1 MKALGLNEIRE
12 RFIKFFEKNKH
23 YAKNSYSLVPKNDNS
38 LLLINAGMAP
48 MKNYFLGIEKPPNK
62 NMVTCQKC
70 IRTGDIENV
79 GKTSRHATF
88 FEMLG
93 NFSFGDYFKEKSIKL
108 GWEFLTKELE
118 IPESKLWASVYL
130 DDDEAYNIWKD
141 KIQIPEDRIVRLGKE
156 ENFWEIGVGPCGPCS
171 EIHFDRGEDYE
182 CEDEC
187 RPGDEGDRIIEIWNH
202 VFSQYNKTEDG
213 EYLEL
218 KQKNI
223 DTGMGLERV
232 ACIMQDVKSI
242 FDIDTIKKIRNQV
255 TKMSDKDY
263 GQDED
268 SDVSIRIIT
277 DHIRAITFMV
287 SDGIMPG
294 NSSREYVLRR
304 LIRRAFRHGKLI
316 NIKGL
321 FLNKL
326 VDVVIEVSK
335 AGYPELEDNKT
346 FIKKVIKVE
355 EENFQRTIDQGIELL
370 DGYIKE
376 LKDKE
381 KKVLNGKSAFKLHDT
396 FGFPLDLTK
405 EILKEN
411 GLKVDEK
418 QYNLEM
424 EKQRQRARKA
434 RENSG
439 VSWEEGKNQL
449 EDFKSTEFV
458 GYDVL
463 STSAK
468 VLEVIKNEDGKV
480 SILLEKT
487 PFYAESGGQISDQGK
502 IFNDNFL
509 FEVENV
515 IKDNKNH
522 FIHTG
527 VIKKGNIEKGQIVKL
542 AINKS
547 KRELIKRN
555 HTATHLLH
563 KALKEVLGEHVKQA
577 GSLVTDKQLRFDFTH
592 FEKMTNVEIKE
603 VEKKVNK
610 VILDSINVDVI
621 NTSIKEAKKMGA
633 TALFDEKYGKNV
645 RVIKVG
651 DYSVELCGGT
661 HIDNTSEIGVFKIT
675 SESAIAS
682 GTRRIEA
689 ITSLSVLQKVN
700 EYETKIK
707 KIASKLKTNKKE
719 IFTKLDKL
727 IDQND
732 SLIKKNEELKM
743 KLAKS
748 ELNDLIKESRETIN
762 GIDTIIVKLDQ
773 VDSNTLRELSDNL
786 INQNDEIFILLAS
799 KLNDKVVFL
808 AKASESLVDQIHCGN
823 IVREVAK
830 VTNGGGGG
838 RPSMAQAG
846 GSDVTK
852 IDEAVEKAKE
862 IIKNL

>member
-1 MKALGLNEIRE
+1 MKALGLNEIRK
-12 RFIKFFEKNKH
+12 RFIKFFERNKH
-23 YAKNSYSLVPKNDNS
+23 YPIKSYSLVPKNDKS

-48 MKNYFLGIEKPPNK
+48 MKNYFLGIEKPPSK
-62 NMVTCQKC
+62 RMVTCQKC

-93 NFSFGDYFKEKSIKL
+93 NFSFGDYFKEKSLEL

-141 KIQIPEDRIVRLGKE
+141 KIKIPEDRIVRLGKE

-182 CEDEC
+182 CQDEC
-187 RPGDEGDRIIEIWNH
+187 KPGDEGDRIIEIWNH
-202 VFSQYNKTEDG
+202 VFSQYNKTESG

-242 FDIDTIKKIRNQV
+242 FDVDTIKEIRNEV
-255 TKMSDKDY
+255 SKMSNFDY
-263 GQDED
+263 GEDESTD
-268 SDVSIRIIT
+268 ISIRIIT

-316 NIKGL
+316 NIDGL

-335 AGYPELEDNKT
+335 AGYPELEDNKE
-346 FIKKVIKVE
+346 FIQKVIKVE

-370 DGYIKE
+370 DKYIKK
-376 LKDKE
+376 LKDNN
-381 KKVLNGKSAFKLHDT
+381 KKILDGKSAFKLHDT

-418 QYNLEM
+418 EYNLEM
-424 EKQRQRARKA
+424 EKQRKRARKA

-439 VSWEEGKNQL
+439 VSWEEGKNKL
-449 EDFKSTEFV
+449 ESFESTKFV

-463 STSAK
+463 STNSK
-468 VLEVIKNEDGKV
+468 VLEVIDEENEKT

-502 IFNDNFL
+502 IYNDDFI
-509 FEVENV
+509 FEVKEV
-515 IKDNKNH
+515 IKDNNNH
-522 FIHTG
+522 FIHKG
-527 VIKKGNIEKGQIVKL
+527 IIKKGHIKKGQNVKL
-542 AINKS
+542 AINTR

-563 KALKEVLGEHVKQA
+563 KALKEVLGDHVKQA
-577 GSLVTDKQLRFDFTH
+577 GSLVTDEQLRFDFTH
-592 FEKMTNVEIKE
+592 FEKMTANEIKK
-603 VEKKVNK
+603 VENKVNK
-610 VILDSINVDVI
+610 IVLNNINVDVI
-621 NTSIKEAKKMGA
+621 NTNIEKAKKMGA
-633 TALFDEKYGKNV
+633 TALFDEKYGKDV

-661 HIDNTSEIGVFKIT
+661 HIDNTSEIGVFKIQ
-675 SESAIAS
+675 SENGVAS

-689 ITSLSVLQKVN
+689 ITSLAVLEKVN
-700 EYETKIK
+700 KYESKIK

-719 IFTKLDKL
+719 IFTKLDNLKNE
-727 IDQND
+727 ND
-732 SLIKKNEELKM
+732 NLIKKNEELKM

-748 ELNDLIKESRETIN
+748 ELNDLIKDSRKTIN

-799 KLNDKVVFL
+799 KLNDKVLFL
-808 AKASESLVDQIHCGN
+808 AKASESLLDRVHCGN
-823 IVREVAK
+823 IVKEVAK
-830 VTNGGGGG
+830 VTKGGGGG

-852 IDEAVEKAKE
+852 IDKAIEKAKE
-862 IIKNL
+862 LIEKL